1 MSALGSLIVKLALE
15 HAEYTQGLDKSSQQA
30 LKYGQSIQRSVDQ
43 AEAKVSQHFSNT
55 IRGAAAATAAYLG
68 VSSAVDA
75 FNNSVN
81 DLAALDDLAQKTGGT
96 VENLSRMQKVAVQF
110 GQDFSAIDP
119 LLIKFAKNLNGVDDE
134 SSKAAMALQ
143 ALGISQD
150 FVRKNDP
157 SAVFIEVTKR
167 LQNYADGAQKVDLVT
182 DLMGKSAADSLP
194 YFNDLAENVDKFTGV
209 SAEAASKAATFQ
221 DNLGKLKVGTQELI
235 QTFTIGL
242 LPKLT
247 EIIDKL
253 NDLGN
258 SKGIQSALVLY
269 GTSSEDYAAKLAET
283 ESKLQNL
290 IKTRDELSKP
300 TAANKINDFLFGDVL
315 DLNNQIKVAQ
325 DVIATLKPLVS
336 AKDKLDTASPYVTP
350 NSDKPQLNYVS
361 AEISAQRQAAAQKLA
376 ASYNTLIGKS
386 GDYITAMQYEAS
398 TDEKVTAGQKQIADL
413 QTFLIQNYASLSAN
427 QRAKIEAD
435 IRGIATEDAL
445 AIVQQNR
452 YDRIARMA
460 EVDREALEL
469 QKTHTEGLSAAR
481 AAYEGLVTSEEDQI
495 KSIQDQIDVLT
506 LGREA
511 ANNMKSARLLEAAAA
526 FEQNAAY
533 AEQNG
538 VSEENIKSM
547 RDRAQALRDL
557 AAARDTLVSKQV
569 EFDYLTKIK
578 NFAESTWDSIG
589 DGLTNALFRGFEDGK
604 SFADN
609 FFDTLKNT
617 AKTTVLKF
625 TTEFIMGPLKSVIT
639 SAVFAASG
647 TANAGGLLSGV
658 AGPDSM
664 GGSSSNSLGSL
675 VSLGKNLYSAFTTG
689 MDGLN
694 SAFVGKI
701 GDLGTFLVDKGFN
714 NLGGMIGQYSSQIAN
729 VLPYSAAILK
739 LAQGD
744 MKGAAITGITT
755 AIGSM
760 WGPAGGAIGAAV
772 GSLLSNA
779 FGSRKKNPRIGAATY
794 GVYED
799 GEYTS
804 AGADKGGSKK
814 MVQAYVEPLANLSEQ
829 FATQLGSFLDSMGVA
844 SRITTRAEFATKNKK
859 GTIASLIGTVNGVS
873 FGNGSESYSKD
884 PSQAWSD
891 FVSNALGKTLVQ
903 AIQASQLTDG
913 IKSLFNAISDKTQV
927 VNMMNATV
935 SLNTA
940 QAQLSDRF
948 GLTVDAAAKVAKAS
962 DLTGDSLVEF
972 VNKLSSTAL
981 SFKSTGNVLVEAV
994 EQMRDRIND
1003 IIGDVAYPITLDQF
1017 DQYLKNIDTTTSEGI
1032 KKFQELFDLRDTFT
1046 QLTTSINSIKDSAKN
1061 AIYDLLPDD
1070 QKLQR
1075 QAQDIQDLFAKYS
1088 LSVPT
1093 SAEELVAL
1101 YDSLDLA
1108 TASGLDL
1115 AAAMPSLVEAFK
1127 QMQGSGNELVT
1138 KYKGYAEELKAFG
1151 QSLLSGANAA
1161 LSPESQYSS
1170 AKAEYERISALA
1182 ASGNADALSSFTTVA
1197 QQFLDASK
1205 DYFSTSSGYFAD
1217 LENVKQATG
1226 TAELSALAK
1235 SDVLSVTG
1243 MTSAV
1248 AAGTAQANT
1257 ALVTELRA
1265 QNDHLAA
1272 LVALQQA
1279 ANQTMIKKLD
1289 AIEEASKDAASAA
1302 QLQASA

>member
-30 LKYGQSIQRSVDQ
+30 LKYGQSIQRSFDQ
-43 AEAKVSQHFSNT
+43 AEAKVSQHFTNT

-68 VSSAVDA
+68 ISSAVDA

-96 VENLSRMQKVAVQF
+96 VENLSRMQKVATQF

-119 LLIKFAKNLNGVDDE
+119 LLIKFAKNLNGVGDE
-134 SSKAAMALQ
+134 SSNAARALQ
-143 ALGISQD
+143 ALGISQE
-150 FVRKNDP
+150 FIRKNDP
-157 SAVFIEVTKR
+157 STIFIEVTKR
-167 LQNYADGAQKVDLVT
+167 LQNYADGAKKVDLVT

-194 YFNDLAENVDKFTGV
+194 YFNDLAENVDKFSGV
-209 SAEAASKAATFQ
+209 SADAASKAATFQ
-221 DNLGKLKVGTQELI
+221 DNLGKLKVGVQELI
-235 QTFTIGL
+235 QNFTIGL

-247 EIIDKL
+247 ELIDKL

-258 SKGIQSALVLY
+258 SKGVQSALVLY
-269 GTSSEDYAAKLAET
+269 GTSTENYGTKLAET
-283 ESKLQNL
+283 EAKLQNL
-290 IKTRDELSKP
+290 IKARDELSKP

-315 DLNNQIKVAQ
+315 DLNQQIKVAQ
-325 DVIATLKPLVS
+325 DVIATLKPLVES
-336 AKDKLDTASPYVTP
+336 RKTKPETASPYPSP
-350 NSDKPQLNYVS
+350 NSDKSELQYES
-361 AEISAQRQAAAQKLA
+361 AEVIAKRLAAAQKLA
-376 ASYNTLIGKS
+376 TSYSTLIGKS
-386 GDYITAMQYEAS
+386 GDYIAAMQYEAS

-413 QTFLIQNYASLSAN
+413 QSFLIQNYGSLSKS
-427 QRAKIEAD
+427 QRAKIEED

-445 AIVQQNR
+445 ATVQQIR

-469 QKTHTEGLSAAR
+469 QKAHTEGLSASR
-481 AAYEGLVTSEEDQI
+481 AAYESLVSSEEDQI
-495 KSIQDQIDVLT
+495 KSVQDQIDVLT
-506 LGREA
+506 MGREA
-511 ANNMKSARLLEAAAA
+511 ANKMKSARLLEAAAA

-538 VSEENIKSM
+538 VSAENIKSM

-557 AAARDTLVSKQV
+557 AAARDNLVAKQV

-578 NFAESTWDSIG
+578 NFAESTWDSID
-589 DGLTNALFRGFEDGK
+589 DGLTNAFFRGFEKGNT
-604 SFADN
+604 FAKN
-609 FFDTLKNT
+609 FFENIKNT

-625 TTEFIMGPLKSVIT
+625 STEFIMGPLKSVIT

-647 TANAGGLLSGV
+647 SANAGGLLSGG
-658 AGPDSM
+658 AGADSV
-664 GGSSSNSLGSL
+664 GGSSTPGIGSL
-675 VSLGKNLYSAFTTG
+675 VTLGKNLYSAFTTG
-689 MDGLN
+689 IDGLN

-739 LAQGD
+739 LIQGD
-744 MKGAAITGITT
+744 VKGAAFTGVGT
-755 AIGSM
+755 AIGSL
-760 WGPAGGAIGAAV
+760 WGPAGAGIGAAL
-772 GSLLSNA
+772 GSLVGGLFGGGTPLRNYARVKATYNNATDDFAVTDVFQKRKGYKMIGPLTDLATVFSRQVGGFLENLGSNA
-779 FGSRKKNPRIGAATY
+779 IIDTYSRFDTRPGKKTRSGFSGS
-794 GVYED
+794 
-799 GEYTS
+799 
-804 AGADKGGSKK
+804 
-814 MVQAYVEPLANLSEQ
+814 
-829 FATQLGSFLDSMGVA
+829 
-844 SRITTRAEFATKNKK
+844 
-859 GTIASLIGTVNGVS
+859 VNGVAFDIGS
-873 FGNGSESYSKD
+873 FTYGKKD
-884 PSQAWSD
+884 QEAWTKY
-891 FVSNALGKTLVQ
+891 VNEVMGKGIVAAIKASNIGENLKTLF
-903 AIQASQLTDG
+903 DG
-913 IKSLFNAISDKTQV
+913 MTNKDTV

-935 SLNTA
+935 SLNMA
-940 QAQLSDRF
+940 QTELADRF
-948 GLTVDAAAKVAKAS
+948 GLTVDKAAAVAKATGLA
-962 DLTGDSLVEF
+962 DDGLTQY
-972 VNKLSSTAL
+972 VNKLSATAL
-981 SFKSTGNVLVEAV
+981 AFKSTGSALTEAV
-994 EQMRDRIND
+994 TEMRDRINE
-1003 IIGDVAYPITLDQF
+1003 IIGDVAYPVSIDQF
-1017 DQYLKNIDTTTSEGI
+1017 DQYLKNIDTTTSDGI
-1032 KKFQELFDLRDTFT
+1032 KKFQELFDLRDTFA
-1046 QLTTSINSIKDSAKN
+1046 QLTTSIDSIKNSAKN

-1075 QAQDIQDLFAKYS
+1075 QAEDIQALFSKYS

-1127 QMQGSGNELVT
+1127 QMQGSGNELVA
-1138 KYKGYAEELKAFG
+1138 KYKGYAAELKAFG
-1151 QSLLSGANAA
+1151 QSLLTGANAA
-1161 LSPESQYSS
+1161 LSPEGQYSA

-1182 ASGNADALSSFTTVA
+1182 ASGNSDALASFTTVA

-1205 DYFSTSSGYFAD
+1205 DYFSTSAGYFLD

-1279 ANQTMIKKLD
+1279 ANQKMLEKLA